1 MAGRRRVSDLQVTAS
16 GATCSNQ
23 MPSGRCW
30 GCSTGGLNQQTQS
43 PATTSWHTCVR
54 QIINLRA
61 TCLKRNA
68 VRDRPKLTHSV
79 FVVIECG
86 ARLTHFYEYVVS
98 ASRAPC
104 DNVASASIAAV
115 VANDL
120 FQSPR
125 FPPRS
130 TSLCRGFSLYLSLSL
145 SPSRAPSLHF
155 ALSPSLSV
163 SLCISRSPLC
173 FAVIC
178 LHVINTMISR
188 IGQRSMLHLLG
199 ITPMKALFTYVC
211 NRPLTITHYIISM
224 GHVQ

>member
-1 MAGRRRVSDLQVTAS
+1 M
-16 GATCSNQ
+16 
-23 MPSGRCW
+23 
-30 GCSTGGLNQQTQS
+30 
-43 PATTSWHTCVR
+43 
-54 QIINLRA
+54 RA

-68 VRDRPKLTHSV
+68 VRDRPKLNHSV

-145 SPSRAPSLHF
+145 SPLSRT
-155 ALSPSLSV
+155 LSPFRSLPLS
-163 SLCISRSPLC
+163 LC
-173 FAVIC
+173 FALYLSLPSLLCCDLFACNQHNDITDRTAVYVTPSRYHSYEGSV
-178 LHVINTMISR
+178 HVCVQQAIDNYILYHIHGT
-188 IGQRSMLHLLG
+188 
-199 ITPMKALFTYVC
+199 
-211 NRPLTITHYIISM
+211 RPIARAPHYM
-224 GHVQ
+224 

>member
-16 GATCSNQ
+16 AATCSNQ

-68 VRDRPKLTHSV
+68 VRDRPKLNHSV

-125 FPPRS
+125 FPP
-130 TSLCRGFSLYLSLSL
+130 SLYISVSRFLALSIAISLPLSRTLSPFRSLPLSL
-145 SPSRAPSLHF
+145 
-155 ALSPSLSV
+155 
-163 SLCISRSPLC
+163 
-173 FAVIC
+173 
-178 LHVINTMISR
+178 
-188 IGQRSMLHLLG
+188 
-199 ITPMKALFTYVC
+199 
-211 NRPLTITHYIISM
+211 
-224 GHVQ
+224 